1 MFAKE
6 NIIILTDNLIDEKFN
21 KSGFQK
27 YIDDLYDLVVEIVNE
42 LNITSLSKITIKE
55 PNLFEKEAGMVL
67 FSFNGNI
74 PVSEVEL
81 SRKTFAQFNNS
92 QNSDLKNEALATIY
106 HELYHVYDKENL
118 FNLFGNVKIKKKE
131 LPYYQIGVKYW
142 SEFFAYYKTKELH
155 ISDYSIIQFDSV
167 YSKMRQN
174 KPSQNEVEDFFY
186 IVSNISAYMKNQQYV
201 RELEND
207 TDFKYFKKDVSY
219 DALVKKLNTIMQIY
233 PENVNNVEDFIS
245 LGKMYCKLL
254 EHFWYKIKFSS
265 NNNMIIEKYLP
276 SLSPIKI

>member
-6 NIIILTDNLIDEKFN
+6 NIIILTDNFIDEKFN
-21 KSGFQK
+21 KSGFQN
-27 YIDDLYDLVVEIVNE
+27 YIDDLYSLIIEIVNE

-67 FSFNGNI
+67 FNFNGSI

-81 SRKTFAQFNNS
+81 SRKTFVQFNNL
-92 QNSDLKNEALATIY
+92 QNSDLRNEALATIY

-118 FNLFGNVKIKKKE
+118 FNLFCNVKIKKKE

-142 SEFFAYYKTKELH
+142 SEFFAYYKTKELYM
-155 ISDYSIIQFDSV
+155 SDYPIIQFNSI

-174 KPSQNEVEDFFY
+174 EPSQNAVKDFLY
-186 IVSNISAYMKNQQYV
+186 IISNIVAYMKNQQYI

-219 DALVKKLNTIMQIY
+219 NDLVEKLNAIMQIY
-233 PENVNNVEDFIS
+233 PKNVDNVGDFIS
-245 LGKMYCKLL
+245 LGKTYCKLL
-254 EHFWYKIKFSS
+254 EHFWYQIKF
-265 NNNMIIEKYLP
+265 NHKNNMIIEKYSP
-276 SLSPIKI
+276 SLSHI